1 MRVLVGFETSGMV
14 RRAFEAKGHDA
25 WSIDILPSED
35 ACPKHIEGDIFEYL
49 SDPFVT
55 DQFDLAIFHPPCTYL
70 TNSAAWAFKDGPYHQ
85 KVKPGTLVGAERRM
99 ARVLA
104 AEDFMTL
111 TRCGIP
117 KIAIENPIGFMS
129 GAYRKPDQI
138 IQPYEFGDDAS
149 KATCLWLIGLEPL
162 VVDPAMRVRGRQV
175 VQNGKVVERWGNQT
189 DSGQNRLSPSEDRW
203 SKRSKTYPGIANAMA
218 LNWG

>member
-1 MRVLVGFETSGMV
+1 
-14 RRAFEAKGHDA
+14 
-25 WSIDILPSED
+25 
-35 ACPKHIEGDIFEYL
+35 
-49 SDPFVT
+49 
-55 DQFDLAIFHPPCTYL
+55 
-70 TNSAAWAFKDGPYHQ
+70 
-85 KVKPGTLVGAERRM
+85 
-99 ARVLA
+99 
-104 AEDFMTL
+104 MTL

-117 KIAIENPIGFMS
+117 KIAIENPVGFMS
-129 GAYRKPDQI
+129 SAYRKPDQI